1 MTMEAINIKPTD
13 VSPEVIFDPAKKK
26 FSIAGWS
33 RPESPSK
40 FYAPVVK
47 WIDDFGSEGLINA
60 TVDFNIEYFNTPSAR
75 VLREILDQLEKLF
88 KKGIKITINW
98 YYEDESA
105 KEEFE
110 YEFAQGLSIPINFI
124 LRP

>member
-1 MTMEAINIKPTD
+1 MEAIRIKATD
-13 VSPEVIFDPAKKK
+13 VSPEVTFDPAAGK
-26 FSIAGWS
+26 FSISGWS

-40 FYAPVVK
+40 FYGPIMK
-47 WIDDFGSEGLINA
+47 WIEDNGVVHLNNA
-60 TVDFNIEYFNTPSAR
+60 TIDFNIEYFNTPSAR
-75 VLREILDQLEKLF
+75 VLREILDQIEKLY
-88 KKGIKITINW
+88 KRGIKISINW

-124 LRP
+124 LRQ